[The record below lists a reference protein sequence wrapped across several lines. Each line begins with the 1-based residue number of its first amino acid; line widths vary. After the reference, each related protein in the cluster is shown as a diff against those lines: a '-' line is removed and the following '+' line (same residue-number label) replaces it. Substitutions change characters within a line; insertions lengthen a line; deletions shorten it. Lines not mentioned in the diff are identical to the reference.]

1 MQKPV
6 FRIENDNLIVQP
18 YINDLN
24 QSVISGAIC
33 LLFIL
38 LIVVFEPFRVNWMFP
53 LVLASFSGLYGL
65 VNLLFK
71 VKIEMIFDK
80 KNKIV
85 IRKHPIL
92 GTRKIMD
99 FNQIVFTIQRRG
111 NRYCYTINFS
121 DNIYGI
127 GYPISPMFG
136 SEKKLAQYKTEVLSI
151 IENYIKE

>member
-24 QSVISGAIC
+24 QSVISGSTC

-80 KNKIV
+80 KKQNCYPKTSN
-85 IRKHPIL
+85 L
-92 GTRKIMD
+92 GYSKD
-99 FNQIVFTIQRRG
+99 YGFQ
-111 NRYCYTINFS
+111 S
-121 DNIYGI
+121 DCFYN
-127 GYPISPMFG
+127 
-136 SEKKLAQYKTEVLSI
+136 T
-151 IENYIKE
+151 KEGK